1 MVGKEVKLVGE
12 LHAGQSHGAFVQ
24 RGKADGVD
32 EARGR
37 CVQAHSQN
45 LEYRVTRGSPHSG
58 TWSFAGADGFY
69 WKEQR
74 RAVVERAGFPEASD
88 GMSGDAHAGDCL
100 AFFPQPG
107 VPD

>member
-37 CVQAHSQN
+37 GVQAYSQDV
-45 LEYRVTRGSPHSG
+45 EYRVTRGAGDSG
-58 TWSFAGADGFY
+58 AWSIAGTDGFY
-69 WKEQR
+69 REEQR
-74 RAVVERAGFPEASD
+74 SSNGGRAHCIETIYGT
-88 GMSGDAHAGDCL
+88 SGDAYAGDCL
-100 AFFPQPG
+100 ANH
-107 VPD
+107 VAAR